1 MKAATTIALLA
12 CAWLLAVPLH
22 AERENDQAWIFTT
35 FRGNGERGL
44 QYAYSYD
51 GLNWTAIEGH
61 TLKPEVGD
69 GKLLRD
75 PSLVQGP
82 DGVFHLVWTTAWRG
96 DQGFG
101 HASSR
106 DLIHWGPQQFVPV
119 MQHEPT
125 TVNVWAPELFY
136 DDEKDRYIICWA
148 STIPGRF
155 PDRLEESTNNHR
167 MYYTTTKDFKTF
179 SPTRLFLDPD
189 FSVIDCVIV
198 ERDEDYVLVLK
209 DNTRPERNLRVAFGE
224 SPLGP
229 WRDISAPFTAKLTE
243 GPTVVYVEDRWIIY
257 YDAYGTETYGA
268 ASTQDF
274 KTFRDVSHDISL
286 PEGHKHGTA
295 VRIPVETLKN
305 LLAARVEAVQP
316 AEETCE
322 RWGRFE
328 VSLRGPDE
336 GNPFEEGNPF
346 TDIDL
351 SAIFR
356 RGEHQVE
363 VNGFYDGEG
372 TYRIRFSPPSVG
384 TWSYE
389 TRSNMASL
397 DRRQGT
403 FQAIAPS
410 PGNHGPVRTA
420 HTFHFAYAD
429 GMPFKPIGTT
439 CYAWTSQPADLQART
454 LSTLAD
460 APFNKVRMC
469 VLPKR
474 YRWNEHE
481 PPQYPFERA
490 ADGTWDFS
498 RFCPAYFRNL
508 EHRIEQLGELNIEAD
523 VILLHPY
530 DKGHWGFDRM
540 QDEQDDRYLQ
550 YVVSRLA
557 SFRNV
562 WWSMANEYDFMKHK
576 EESDWDRMIR
586 VVGEADPYDR
596 LLSIHNGF
604 QLYNHNNPRLSHAS
618 IQNGS
623 AAEDAG
629 RAVLYR
635 DVYRKPIVLD
645 EVKYEGDIPRRWGNL
660 PPEEMV
666 HRFWEGTI
674 AGCYVTHGECYLSDD
689 DILWWSKGGVLKG
702 ESPARIAFL
711 KEILRTA
718 PAEGLDPIDK
728 WQYSNFAGQPGEYYL
743 IYLGRESP
751 GDWEFFLPESG
762 LEDGME
768 FRVEVIDAWNMT
780 IEPLDE
786 PLVVERSTAY
796 LFSIRGDRKIEL
808 PDRPYIALRVTR
820 TNL

>member
-1 MKAATTIALLA
+1 MRAASTLAALA
-12 CAWLLAVPLH
+12 CGWLLAGPLT
-22 AERENDQAWIFTT
+22 AANEDGQAWIFTT

-44 QYAYSYD
+44 EYAYSYD
-51 GLNWTAIEGH
+51 GMNWEAVAGH
-61 TLKPEVGD
+61 YLKPAVGG

-106 DLIHWGPQQFVPV
+106 DLVHWSPQQFVPV

-136 DDEKDRYIICWA
+136 DDKENRYIICWA

-155 PDRLEESTNNHR
+155 PDHLEESTNNHR

-179 SPTRLFLDPD
+179 APTRLFLDPD
-189 FSVIDCVIV
+189 FSVIDCVV
-198 ERDEDYVLVLK
+198 VKRDADYVLVLK
-209 DNTRPERNLRVAFGE
+209 DNTRPERNLRVAFGK

-243 GPTVVYVEDRWIIY
+243 GPTVVRVDDRWVIY

-268 ASTQDF
+268 ASTEDF
-274 KTFRDVSHDISL
+274 KTFRDISQDISL
-286 PEGHKHGTA
+286 PDGHKHGTA
-295 VRIPVETLKN
+295 IRISKETLEG
-305 LLAARVEAVQP
+305 LLAASGSAARP
-316 AEETCE
+316 ATGICG

-328 VSLRGPDE
+328 LALQGPRE
-336 GNPFEEGNPF
+336 GNPFVDVDF
-346 TDIDL
+346 A
-351 SAIFR
+351 AIFR
-356 RGEHQVE
+356 RDDEQLQIG
-363 VNGFYDGEG
+363 GFYDGDG
-372 TYRIRFSPPSVG
+372 TYRLRFSPPSVG

-389 TRSNMASL
+389 TSSNAAAL
-397 DRRQGT
+397 DGECGT
-403 FQAIAPS
+403 VKVVAPE
-410 PGNHGPVRTA
+410 PGNHGPVGAA

-429 GMPFKPIGTT
+429 GTPFKPVGTT
-439 CYAWTSQPADLQART
+439 CYAWTSQPAALQEQT
-454 LSTLAD
+454 LETLAD

-469 VLPKR
+469 VFPKR
-474 YRWNEHE
+474 YRWNENE
-481 PPQYPFERA
+481 PPQYAFQRTADGAWDFARFNPAFFRNFER
-490 ADGTWDFS
+490 
-498 RFCPAYFRNL
+498 RV
-508 EHRIEQLGELNIEAD
+508 EQLEKLGIQAD

-530 DKGHWGFDRM
+530 DKGHWGFDAM
-540 QDEQDDRYLQ
+540 QDEEDDRYLR

-576 EESDWDRMIR
+576 SEADWDRMIR
-586 VVGEADPYDR
+586 VVDEADPYDR

-604 QLYNHNNPRLSHAS
+604 RIYNHNNPRISHAS

-660 PPEEMV
+660 SAEEMV

-674 AGCYVTHGECYLSDD
+674 AGCYVTHGECYESDD
-689 DILWWSKGGVLKG
+689 DVLWWSKGGVLKG
-702 ESPARIAFL
+702 DSPERIAFL
-711 KEILRTA
+711 KEILKTA
-718 PAEGLDPIDK
+718 PSEGIDPIDK
-728 WQYSNFAGQPGEYYL
+728 WQHPNFAGQPGNYYL
-743 IYLGRESP
+743 IYFGRETP
-751 GDWEFFLPESG
+751 ADWDFFLPDEG
-762 LEDGME
+762 LEEGMR
-768 FRVEVIDAWNMT
+768 FRVEVIDAWNMK
-780 IEPLDE
+780 IAPLAE
-786 PLVVERSTAY
+786 PLVVERATPY
-796 LFSIRGDRKIEL
+796 LFRNRTPKSFYL

-820 TNL
+820 TKP